1 VSSLSLKMLPPKRA
15 RSQLMAVKN
24 FIDYFTRGVLC
35 PRVSAML
42 EARTLQDVKWLTT
55 EELAAWRSIVRML
68 IWLPWSIEQ
77 QLRRDSS
84 LALIE
89 YQVLVVLSDSPNR
102 TARMSLIAA
111 DTNASLSHLSHVVK
125 RLEQR
130 GLVYRQPDPT
140 DGRFTNAILTDDG
153 YQTLVDAAP
162 GHVAHVRSVVIDVL
176 TPEQLRRIG
185 SAADRVVARIDKPP
199 IG

>member
-1 VSSLSLKMLPPKRA
+1 
-15 RSQLMAVKN
+15 
-24 FIDYFTRGVLC
+24 
-35 PRVSAML
+35 ML